1 MRRIKVF
8 DEDQY
13 DMQRSIDRWMKENPD
28 KNIVQI
34 TSSDSSSQHGSRHPI
49 LYVLYEDKISAQELL
64 KS

>member
-8 DEDQY
+8 DEGKY
-13 DMQRSIDRWMKENPD
+13 DVQRAIDKWLKENPD

-34 TSSDSSSQHGSRHPI
+34 TSSDSSSQHGDRCPI
-49 LYVLYEDKISAQELL
+49 LYVLYEDKISAQDLL